1 MDLRQHMSRLSG
13 KMTKERWLFLLFIGV
28 VLMILSFP
36 VGKGR
41 TGGFLTSAK
50 KTSGA
55 SAVEIRGAD
64 NSSALAGQIPQT
76 AQIAGQGMHGG
87 GGGGGGNMGGSGGGG
102 GNGGGGNGGG
112 GSGGGGG
119 NGGGSGS
126 GSNGSGL
133 GSGNSGGN
141 TGGNS
146 SASVLPGN
154 ALSGTATEDAQAA
167 STRAGGESAYEVQLE
182 ARVKEILSHVD
193 GVGKVDVMIVLKS
206 SEEKVLRVDR
216 NASISD
222 TNEKDSQGGT
232 RSAKSSQTQESTVL
246 TGGGSGQGSVP
257 FVEKELRP
265 EISGIVISAT
275 GGGSPTVKAEISAA
289 MEALFDLPPHKIK
302 VLKRVE

>member
-13 KMTKERWLFLLFIGV
+13 KMTKERWLFLLFVGV

-36 VGKGR
+36 VGKG
-41 TGGFLTSAK
+41 TSDGFLTSAK
-50 KTSGA
+50 KTSGTQ
-55 SAVEIRGAD
+55 AVEIRGAD
-64 NSSALAGQIPQT
+64 NASALAGQIPQT
-76 AQIAGQGMHGG
+76 AQIAGQEMRGG
-87 GGGGGGNMGGSGGGG
+87 AGGGG
-102 GNGGGGNGGG
+102 GNGGGD
-112 GSGGGGG
+112 GSGGNGAGPGAGNSGRNSGG
-119 NGGGSGS
+119 NFD
-126 GSNGSGL
+126 
-133 GSGNSGGN
+133 GNSGGN
-141 TGGNS
+141 PGGNA
-146 SASVLPGN
+146 SAAS
-154 ALSGTATEDAQAA
+154 LSGDAVPGAAAEDAQTA
-167 STRAGGESAYEVQLE
+167 SAKSGGESAYEAQLE

-222 TNEKDSQGGT
+222 TDEKDSQGGT

>member
-87 GGGGGGNMGGSGGGG
+87 GGGGGN
-102 GNGGGGNGGG
+102 
-112 GSGGGGG
+112 GGG

-141 TGGNS
+141 AGGNS
-146 SASVLPGN
+146 SASALPGN
-154 ALSGTATEDAQAA
+154 ALSGTATEDAQTA
-167 STRAGGESAYEVQLE
+167 SARAGGESAYEVQLE

-222 TNEKDSQGGT
+222 TDEKDSQGGT